1 MDKEEFI
8 FLNFKNYNYFEEN
21 SYILENFKIENLI
34 KGDKEKIEIE
44 IYNIIN
50 KKIELRLQKIKLLII
65 IY

>member
-8 FLNFKNYNYFEEN
+8 FLNFKNDNYFEEN
-21 SYILENFKIENLI
+21 SYFLENFKIENLI